1 MIENLILV
9 RHLKKDAPRE
19 NAFYGS
25 TDLPILP
32 IEVDEVECSESLI
45 YSSSMI
51 RCKQTA
57 DLYFPSKEK
66 SIIDEAKECD
76 FGSWEGMTFEEIAD
90 QYPNDVDEWKSGKDF
105 TFPNGERIKDFSDR
119 VEKMSQ
125 ELIQKQEK
133 NIILVTHAGV
143 IRFMLCYFLGI
154 EYTKSMAFNVD
165 PGSFS
170 CIKVFEN
177 GMGVAHK
184 LNSVGDQSWLKSL

>member
-1 MIENLILV
+1 MVENLILV

-19 NAFYGS
+19 GAFYGS
-25 TDLPILP
+25 TDLPICS
-32 IEVDEVECSESLI
+32 VDVDSIQTTEPLIYTSPMLRCRQTVDKFFPSVEQSLI
-45 YSSSMI
+45 NDA
-51 RCKQTA
+51 R
-57 DLYFPSKEK
+57 
-66 SIIDEAKECD
+66 ECD
-76 FGSWEGMTFEEIAD
+76 FGEWEGMTFKEIAKGHPGEVE
-90 QYPNDVDEWKSGKDF
+90 QWKSGADF
-105 TFPNGERIKDFSDR
+105 TFPGGERIKDFSDR

-125 ELIQKQEK
+125 ELIKQQKK

-154 EYTKSMAFNVD
+154 EYRKSMAFNID

-184 LNSVGDQSWLKSL
+184 LNSIGDQSWLKSL